1 MSASLVGSEMC
12 IRDRLYGVDGKKLDW
27 MGSCSPK
34 LELPSGKSCSV
45 EFDITNTSKPI
56 MSVGKGVCRASHTT
70 SPLRARGLRR
80 MATPRR

>member
-1 MSASLVGSEMC
+1 
-12 IRDRLYGVDGKKLDW
+12 

-56 MSVGKGVCRASHTT
+56 MSVGKGVCRGFSYQFTPEGSWIEKDGHTEE
-70 SPLRARGLRR
+70 
-80 MATPRR
+80 M